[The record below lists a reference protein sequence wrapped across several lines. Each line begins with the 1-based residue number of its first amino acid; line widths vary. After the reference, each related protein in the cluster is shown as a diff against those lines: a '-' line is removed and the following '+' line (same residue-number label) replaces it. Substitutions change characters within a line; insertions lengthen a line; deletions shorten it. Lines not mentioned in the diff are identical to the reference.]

1 MSVVSCRSID
11 DFAYPVFREYSSLG
25 HCIHIFNTEYRIHKA
40 MESIEQDD
48 IAKKKYSQATILRIL
63 LEAANGQC
71 AKRIALRPVLAHIQE
86 FALPPC
92 GEQPITLTLLAWKP
106 YRGKIVCSAELLY
119 LSWEKNLSF
128 SENLLQNAYF
138 RNAKQTAAKLWYFPA
153 AVVGKGNYVQSFQ
166 KLFSENP
173 DYYLV

>member
-1 MSVVSCRSID
+1 MSVVSLRSIN
-11 DFAYPVFREYSSLG
+11 DFAYPVFREYSSLS

-40 MESIEQDD
+40 MESIEQDFM
-48 IAKKKYSQATILRIL
+48 AGKKYSQAAILRIL
-63 LEAANGQC
+63 LEAANGQH
-71 AKRIALRPVLAHIQE
+71 AKRIDLRPMLAHIQE

-106 YRGKIVCSAELLY
+106 YRGKIICSVELLY
-119 LSWEKNLSF
+119 LAWEKNLSF
-128 SENLLQNAYF
+128 SENLLQNAYL
-138 RNAKQTAAKLWYFPA
+138 RNAKQTATKLWAFPT

-166 KLFSENP
+166 KLFSESP